1 MQQPPRPPDDGASMD
16 PTIAI
21 PRIEAPPPRPADSPA
36 VAVPV
41 SWTPVPPNA
50 YGTPPYAT
58 SPAIVAPAATIAP
71 EPPRYLF
78 GNPFAYTAARFV
90 ACAVDLG
97 LVTIV
102 VTALVYALF
111 AINPL
116 TGLPT
121 NSERGFDTTLA
132 IGAGIAFV
140 YVWVAEAIFG
150 TTIGKLA
157 LALHVYARR
166 GRFVGFG
173 RSFVRSLLRPIDL
186 LVIGGILALLPG
198 HRRLGDLLG
207 GTVVARSPLRSFA
220 PLVGWILIIALVGLP
235 FLFVPVDRL
244 LAGLVAFGEFVP
256 PLIGKLW
263 NLAASLFAGAS
274 PPLH

>member
-1 MQQPPRPPDDGASMD
+1 MD
-16 PTIAI
+16 PTIAM
-21 PRIEAPPPRPADSPA
+21 PRIEAPPPRPAA
-36 VAVPV
+36 G
-41 SWTPVPPNA
+41 PNA
-50 YGTPPYAT
+50 YGTPPY
-58 SPAIVAPAATIAP
+58 VAPAYVAPTETIVP

-78 GNPFAYTAARFV
+78 GNPFTYTLARLV
-90 ACAVDLG
+90 ASAIDLG
-97 LVTIV
+97 VVTIV
-102 VTALVYALF
+102 ATSLAYAIF

-121 NSERGFDTTLA
+121 NSESGFDTTLA
-132 IGAGIAFV
+132 IGGGIALV
-140 YVWVAEAIFG
+140 YVWIAEAIFG

-173 RSFVRSLLRPIDL
+173 RSFVRSVLRPIDL
-186 LVIGGILALLPG
+186 LVIGGILSLLPG

-207 GTVVARSPLRSFA
+207 GTVVARSPLRAFA
-220 PLVGWILIIALVGLP
+220 PLVGWILIIALVGVP

-256 PLIGKLW
+256 PLLGKIW
-263 NLAASLFAGAS
+263 SFAASLFAGAS
-274 PPLH
+274 PPVH